1 MSRPI
6 VITQVAYH
14 IKIRKKLSIN
24 LNYLNDPKLAIPI
37 WIRIWLRIRIKMK
50 VGSEFRK
57 NTQESPHCPDSY
69 YCRNS
74 REKLCDLLLT
84 SNYMRD
90 KNMRILPELYLH
102 INYNVQY
109 VNKVSSTWTRF
120 TFIKYSIYSCSV
132 FSGLSE

>member
-1 MSRPI
+1 M
-6 VITQVAYH
+6 
-14 IKIRKKLSIN
+14 
-24 LNYLNDPKLAIPI
+24 NYLNDPKLAIPI

-90 KNMRILPELYLH
+90 KNMRILPELYIYTHKLH
-102 INYNVQY
+102 CTVCKQSILHMNTFHVYQIFIHVPSLA
-109 VNKVSSTWTRF
+109 VSQNNTNNTILCILF
-120 TFIKYSIYSCSV
+120 
-132 FSGLSE
+132 